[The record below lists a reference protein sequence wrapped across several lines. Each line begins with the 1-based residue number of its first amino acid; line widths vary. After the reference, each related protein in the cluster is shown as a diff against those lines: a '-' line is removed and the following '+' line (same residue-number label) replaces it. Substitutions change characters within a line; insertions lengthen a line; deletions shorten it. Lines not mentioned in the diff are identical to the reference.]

1 MDLSIFN
8 GFFKLIDVIGD
19 YISIITDFI
28 EDRIHIFIWIFIFL
42 GLVLFGIIY
51 LLYNYHT
58 IFGVVEINESINVTL
73 VNISSNLSGG

>member
-58 IFGVVEINESINVTL
+58 IFGVVEIRYKSKQVSLI
-73 VNISSNLSGG
+73 